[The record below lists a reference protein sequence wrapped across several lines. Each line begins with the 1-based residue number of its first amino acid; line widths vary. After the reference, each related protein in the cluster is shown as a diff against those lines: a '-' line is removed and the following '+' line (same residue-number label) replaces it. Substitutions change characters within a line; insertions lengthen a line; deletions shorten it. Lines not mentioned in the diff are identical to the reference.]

1 GVDGAFP
8 RRNPGPALRIGG
20 VRSAR
25 HSVAAFPSMR
35 TPPIFTALRYVAAA
49 MAWCALVG
57 APARGALRGDVN
69 CDGNIDTQDMDVL
82 VAEGAGEMA
91 LPPGCE
97 GGDVNEDGA
106 INSADVV
113 ALVPL
118 IVPTVIPTATP
129 TPRSGPRIVY
139 AGVANADGTIL
150 SPVAVD
156 ADGTLTFQRPNGF
169 GFQLV
174 VEAVP

>member
-1 GVDGAFP
+1 
-8 RRNPGPALRIGG
+8 
-20 VRSAR
+20 
-25 HSVAAFPSMR
+25 
-35 TPPIFTALRYVAAA
+35 
-49 MAWCALVG
+49 
-57 APARGALRGDVN
+57 
-69 CDGNIDTQDMDVL
+69 
-82 VAEGAGEMA
+82 
-91 LPPGCE
+91 PGCE

-174 VEAVP
+174 VEAVPGPDGAAPAPVVFNSNPVDPGARPDLQIEATRPLGDGNPSICSEGGIPGMDPIDFGPDQRVANALNDFSCGF